1 MTTSDRQVQ
10 LDLDYA
16 SDLLHLLETLD
27 DILRYA
33 GSDMLD
39 DITQRHHEHMTAG
52 LLCALQLHS
61 SLLHHAITTQNGLP
75 YPYDY

>member
-1 MTTSDRQVQ
+1 MTTLDRQVQ

-16 SDLLHLLETLD
+16 RDLLHLLETLD

-33 GSDMLD
+33 GDDMLD
-39 DITQRHHEHMTAG
+39 DIAQRHHEHMTRG

-61 SLLHHAITTQNGLP
+61 SLLRHAITTQNGIP
-75 YPYDY
+75 HPYDY